1 MVEIQSSIGLES
13 QSSLSMIGREQDQD
27 GFFKLSDEEIDQIMA
42 CCKPLPTDVTVQIDP
57 ADYCGIAEEGTDST
71 AAVPGE
77 PFD

>member
-42 CCKPLPTDVTVQIDP
+42 CCKPLPTDVTV
-57 ADYCGIAEEGTDST
+57 
-71 AAVPGE
+71 
-77 PFD
+77 